1 MSKILRRPMFRGGP
15 VSSYGNGIASGLGYN
30 EGGRVGYKDAGSV
43 SGDISKE
50 EVIDQVMKE
59 FPNET
64 IEIQMKIVNERMGNL
79 DDRSGFEKFVGVPPP
94 NETREDA
101 EKRLYNYDNLLSSV
115 DTMGQELVGLT
126 NDFAG
131 NFILNPLLKAGS
143 FITGIGDTSNITP
156 YNTKRGI
163 IDVASNTVRD
173 EEGNII
179 STNVNEDISTKK
191 IISDKIEESEKGSAT
206 GNGAGLSLETPKSD
220 KEVIQEYMDMFKESL
235 GGDKEELKRAK
246 YLELAKFGANLLAQP
261 GGQTLGESI
270 GKAGAPALEGISA
283 LQATERAG
291 DRQAKALGFQAAL
304 KELEPGSLEKNAK
317 ALARLT
323 GGTVSDAAKQLSTNA
338 SASNNKLNTIKILM
352 ESITAEPGI
361 QYAVSEIM
369 YDNGISR
376 KDVSKIKDPNKITG
390 DEVVGRYYYFEKPG
404 SKGEVMGRWDGEQ
417 FILPGESGFK

>member
-15 VSSYGNGIASGLGYN
+15 VSSYGTGIASGLGYN
-30 EGGRVGYKDAGSV
+30 EGGRVGYEQGGDVGFFKSIYNAINPT
-43 SGDISKE
+43 SG
-50 EVIDQVMKE
+50 
-59 FPNET
+59 
-64 IEIQMKIVNERMGNL
+64 EIVERMQEAQSAPSLAETLMKPAPLEFRTQEEANIYITANPDYKGKIKVRETGEIVDL
-79 DDRSGFEKFVGVPPP
+79 SEIVTPPP
-94 NETREDA
+94 T
-101 EKRLYNYDNLLSSV
+101 
-115 DTMGQELVGLT
+115 TP
-126 NDFAG
+126 
-131 NFILNPLLKAGS
+131 PLG
-143 FITGIGDTSNITP
+143 
-156 YNTKRGI
+156 
-163 IDVASNTVRD
+163 
-173 EEGNII
+173 
-179 STNVNEDISTKK
+179 
-191 IISDKIEESEKGSAT
+191 
-206 GNGAGLSLETPKSD
+206 ETPPPDGPAPVVKSD
-220 KEVIQEYMDMFKESL
+220 KEVIQEYMDMFKENL

-317 ALARLT
+317 ALAKLT
-323 GGTVSDAAKQLSTNA
+323 GGTVSEAAKQLSTNA

-404 SKGEVMGRWDGEQ
+404 SKGEVMGRWDGKQ

>member
-15 VSSYGNGIASGLGYN
+15 VSSYGTGIASGLGYN

-64 IEIQMKIVNERMGNL
+64 IEIQMKIVNERMGNV

-235 GGDKEELKRAK
+235 GSNKEELKRAK

-283 LQATERAG
+283 LQATERAA
-291 DRQAKALGFQAAL
+291 DRQAKGLGFQAAL
-304 KELEPGSLEKNAK
+304 RELEPGQIEKN
-317 ALARLT
+317 
-323 GGTVSDAAKQLSTNA
+323 
-338 SASNNKLNTIKILM
+338 
-352 ESITAEPGI
+352 
-361 QYAVSEIM
+361 
-369 YDNGISR
+369 
-376 KDVSKIKDPNKITG
+376 IKDLSKYMSKDEAIKVATRSGDATNNLTKRKIIDGYALDIQNSPGAPDSPLIIKGLAETIADSG
-390 DEVVGRYYYFEKPG
+390 KSLADFAPLTEKTIIVEDKLYYDKQGKIYKGKDDGTYIEVKISTEN
-404 SKGEVMGRWDGEQ
+404 E
-417 FILPGESGFK
+417 

>member
-30 EGGRVGYKDAGSV
+30 NGGRVGLEVGGDPEIEKNKEIILQQIVTELGPEASQEDIITEYNKRTGSTVGEYSFSETPIAKGIEGLAAYGPNSAIAAGLDMV
-43 SGDISKE
+43 NVPLNTIGRLFGYNPGFSGAK
-50 EVIDQVMKE
+50 
-59 FPNET
+59 
-64 IEIQMKIVNERMGNL
+64 QMDL
-79 DDRSGFEKFVGVPPP
+79 
-94 NETREDA
+94 
-101 EKRLYNYDNLLSSV
+101 
-115 DTMGQELVGLT
+115 LT
-126 NDFAG
+126 NGRFSEYTGNDPETARFLGFATDA
-131 NFILNPLLKAGS
+131 K
-143 FITGIGDTSNITP
+143 TGATTSSKVAADDLAAQVEEINKKKLEASQQNIET
-156 YNTKRGI
+156 
-163 IDVASNTVRD
+163 S
-173 EEGNII
+173 
-179 STNVNEDISTKK
+179 
-191 IISDKIEESEKGSAT
+191 
-206 GNGAGLSLETPKSD
+206 NGAGLGLEAPKSD

-270 GKAGAPALEGISA
+270 GKAGAPALESISA

-291 DRQAKALGFQAAL
+291 DRQAKGLGFQAAL

-338 SASNNKLNTIKILM
+338 SASNNKLNTIKVLM